1 MALSRPILRTV
12 LCDILEIEY
21 PIILAGMGGASGPEL
36 TAAVSNAGGLGVLGA
51 AALGPDELS
60 SWIARTRELT
70 SKPFGVDTLLPSG
83 VPTEG
88 GVKAGRG
95 ELPREHFEFA
105 RQFKEKYKIPDPRP
119 RERIRFSQDF
129 FNKQIEVV
137 LDERVPVY
145 AAGLGNPSFM
155 VKDAHARAIKVMGV
169 AGNTKHVRRMRE
181 GGVDVIVAQGTDA
194 GGHNS
199 RIGTMALIPQAVDAA
214 RPVPLVAAGG
224 IGDGRG
230 MAAALALGAC
240 GVWCGSAFLATNEAN
255 IPNYQKEILI
265 NSGEDDTVVS
275 RALSGKPLRHLK
287 NRWTEEFDASGLQ
300 ALPMPYQG
308 MVSGPITTA
317 AAENA
322 MGEIYAGIAGQIV
335 GMIKKIRPAA
345 ELIAEMVG
353 QCHLILTSELQQ
365 RVSLG

>member
-1 MALSRPILRTV
+1 MSRPILRTV

-36 TAAVSNAGGLGVLGA
+36 AAAVSNAGGLGVLGA
-51 AALGPDELS
+51 AALGPDELA
-60 SWIARTRELT
+60 SWITRTRRLT

-88 GVKAGRG
+88 AVSAGRN
-95 ELPREHFEFA
+95 ELPKEQFEFA
-105 RQFKEKYKIPDPRP
+105 RQFRQKYKVPDARP
-119 RERIRFSQDF
+119 RERMPFSQDF
-129 FNKQIEVV
+129 FKKQIEVI
-137 LDERVPVY
+137 LDMKAPVY
-145 AAGLGNPSFM
+145 ASGLGNPSYL
-155 VKDAHARAIKVMGV
+155 VKDAHARGMKVMGV

-181 GGVDVIVAQGTDA
+181 GGLDVIVAQGTDG

-214 RPVPLVAAGG
+214 GPIPLVAAGG

-230 MAAALALGAC
+230 LAAALTLGAC
-240 GVWCGSAFLATNEAN
+240 GIWCGSIFLGTKEAN
-255 IPNYQKEILI
+255 IPQYQKEVLVR
-265 NSGEDDTVVS
+265 SSEEDTVVS
-275 RALSGKPLRHLK
+275 KALSGKPLRHIK

-308 MVSGPITTA
+308 MVSGPIMAGAT
-317 AAENA
+317 ENNMA
-322 MGEIYAGIAGQIV
+322 EIYAGIAGQIV
-335 GMIKKIRPAA
+335 GLIHEIRPAA
-345 ELIAEMVG
+345 EVVNQIVAD
-353 QCHLILTSELQQ
+353 CHRILTADLQR